1 MRQTAISFKSGRLTI
16 EGVLSIPQELSGPFP
31 ALVVCHPLPTLGGDM
46 EDPVVTAVCRRADR
60 EGMAAL
66 RFNFRGAG
74 DSEGEFDRG
83 VGEQEDVEAAL
94 DVVRR
99 WPGLD
104 RKRIALAGYSFGAS
118 VVLKGLRRYKHARS
132 LVFIAPPLAAVV
144 GSAIGKDRRPKLFL
158 SGQND
163 LIAAPVE
170 LQRALD
176 NMRQPVQFA
185 EVAGADHSLRS
196 HEQEVAGR
204 VTEFVSGTL
213 A

>member
-1 MRQTAISFKSGRLTI
+1 
-16 EGVLSIPQELSGPFP
+16 
-31 ALVVCHPLPTLGGDM
+31 M

-83 VGEQEDVEAAL
+83 VGEQDDVEAAL
-94 DVVRR
+94 DVIRR

-104 RKRIALAGYSFGAS
+104 KKRLALVGYSFGAS
-118 VVLKGLRRYKHARS
+118 VVLKGLKRYKHARS
-132 LVFIAPPLAAVV
+132 LVFIAPPPAAIAS
-144 GSAIGKDRRPKLFL
+144 SAIGKDRRPKLFL

-163 LIAAPVE
+163 RIAVPIE

-176 NMRQPVQFA
+176 GMKGPVQFA

-196 HEQEVAGR
+196 HEQEVADR
-204 VTEFVSGTL
+204 VTEFVTGTL